1 MKKFFKVVGSVTLL
15 CAAVAGG
22 VFAYKKFFA
31 PDPFDDDFDD
41 DTEDSADTDDAVAGR
56 GYVSLTSEESEEEET
71 LDSEKAEEVS
81 GEETAE
87 TEI

>member
-1 MKKFFKVVGSVTLL
+1 MKKFFKFVGSVTLL

-31 PDPFDDDFDD
+31 PDPFDDDFDVP
-41 DTEDSADTDDAVAGR
+41 EDSADTDDAVTGR
-56 GYVSLTSEESEEEET
+56 GYVSLTSEESEEDEET

-81 GEETAE
+81 GEEAAE

>member
-1 MKKFFKVVGSVTLL
+1 MKKFFKFVGSVTLL

-31 PDPFDDDFDD
+31 PDPFEDDFDD
-41 DTEDSADTDDAVAGR
+41 DTEDSADMDDAVAGR

-81 GEETAE
+81 GEEAAE

>member
-1 MKKFFKVVGSVTLL
+1 MKKFFKFVGSVTLL

-31 PDPFDDDFDD
+31 PDPFDDDFDVP
-41 DTEDSADTDDAVAGR
+41 EDSADTDDAVAGR

-81 GEETAE
+81 GEEAAE